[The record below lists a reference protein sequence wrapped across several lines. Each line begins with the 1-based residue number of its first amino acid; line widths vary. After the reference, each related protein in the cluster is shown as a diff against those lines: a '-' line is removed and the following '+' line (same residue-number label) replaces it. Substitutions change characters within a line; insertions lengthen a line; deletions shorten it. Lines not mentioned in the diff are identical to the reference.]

1 MASWASERG
10 FTPRRPRGARGERG
24 ATPGRFT
31 PGFRLAGGEGLTVEG
46 RGDLG
51 GASRRP
57 QDFSGSLSIRALK
70 EFVFAQFP
78 EGHPLREVVLAER
91 DRLTPAEFLAKMEV
105 WIVLLSRRV

>member
-1 MASWASERG
+1 MATDNTSQG
-10 FTPRRPRGARGERG
+10 FTPRGPPRAGG
-24 ATPGRFT
+24 GRRTTLRWFT
-31 PGFRLAGGEGLTVEG
+31 PSFRLAGGEDLTVEG
-46 RGDLG
+46 RNDLG
-51 GASRRP
+51 GASRRRE
-57 QDFSGSLSIRALK
+57 DFSGSLSIRALK